1 MLGKIYIYVLC
12 LFIIYIYCVEYNI
25 ITYILNFNRRIV
37 PIQCISKKKF
47 KSNEF
52 LKNDLWN
59 EYI

>member
-37 PIQCISKKKF
+37 PIQCISKKKIQI
-47 KSNEF
+47 KRIS
-52 LKNDLWN
+52 
-59 EYI
+59 